1 MNNKAQKL
9 TEREQ
14 TEETK
19 RGKKITGISQDP
31 HQKKV
36 FKENRIQSKV
46 DGKQVLDRGL

>member
-9 TEREQ
+9 REREQ

-31 HQKKV
+31 HQKV